1 MQIARLSFLL
11 ASALTLL
18 AFPAIQAGA
27 ASFLTEPGGEPQPV
41 ASSALLEPGDTL
53 TARATFEPPKIEE
66 FKLEVLSL
74 TGVRQRTGKV
84 PHFFGFIARAYGG
97 PVEKH
102 RGLPDGVSGAPV
114 YLDGK
119 LVGAI
124 RSIIRPEYGSKDIV
138 LVITI
143 EELERLLSLPSMQ
156 SPETYQSQKTE
167 YDQTPANDENQGEPD
182 LISLNPPLRLDGRT
196 YAYATERWLSQSEK
210 VVAFKPAS
218 RIRILGTELTEQDL
232 PPTWYRR
239 WKSLAWAP
247 IFSPD
252 VPVPTKPGVPTPLK
266 PGAPVSLLVA
276 KGGLPLSISGT
287 LTAVDDEGRFIAFG
301 HSVLDMKGTVNLP
314 LAQELIFANFI
325 SLTGNWQLSQPGPI
339 VGTIREDRLQ
349 GVAGFLGEYRGDFVD
364 LKVTAKDRTT
374 GRGGEDSYQLAS
386 HPDLIVDNLPML
398 ALFGLTKLIDN
409 ESYGTVKV
417 DYELR
422 LSGREEPITYTNLY
436 HSSFAVAAAS
446 GELSQALRKL
456 FFNDREEFKLEEVSL
471 TADFTQQRHT
481 ARISG
486 AELGVMEEGEFKPLE
501 PAPDGSYEV
510 SAKATLA
517 VMVKLFPYRGKEEER
532 LVVLSGDEV
541 ERHGE
546 VRPGRWVVQVRGG
559 SGTLPY
565 QHDVYPAYLE
575 KLKEEARRVVRYYQ
589 PPPPETGEEVL
600 NLLFPPETNDLLIV
614 ELINP
619 SERLRDDEGYIPSVR
634 KTEVAYPDTPT
645 VVMGFKRFDVRLK

>member
-1 MQIARLSFLL
+1 MKSQSSLFLL
-11 ASALTLL
+11 PLIALVIALPTSPARSAT
-18 AFPAIQAGA
+18 
-27 ASFLTEPGGEPQPV
+27 FLTEPGGKVQPIG
-41 ASSALLEPGDTL
+41 STALLEPGDTL
-53 TARATFEPPKIEE
+53 TARATFDPPKIEE

-84 PHFFGFIARAYGG
+84 PHFFGFIARAYGD
-97 PVEKH
+97 PVDRYH
-102 RGLPDGVSGAPV
+102 GLPDGVSGAPV

-143 EELERLLSLPSMQ
+143 EELERLLELPSMQ
-156 SPETYQSQKTE
+156 SASSPREQNTE
-167 YDQTPANDENQGEPD
+167 YQASPEAGGREGEPD
-182 LISLNPPLRLDGRT
+182 LISLNPPLSLGGKH
-196 YAYATERWLSQSEK
+196 YAYATEAATPGDG
-210 VVAFKPAS
+210 VVAFKPATQ
-218 RIRILGTELTEQDL
+218 IRILGTELTDRDL

-247 IFSPD
+247 VFTPDQD
-252 VPVPTKPGVPTPLK
+252 VPLNPGVVTPLK
-266 PGAPVSLLVA
+266 PGSPVSLLVA

-287 LTAVDDEGRFIAFG
+287 LTAVDDQGRFIAFG

-314 LAQELIFANFI
+314 LAQELIFATFT

-349 GVAGFLGEYRGDFVD
+349 GVAGFLGEYQGDFVN
-364 LKVTAKDRTT
+364 LKVAAKDPTT
-374 GRGGEDSYQLAS
+374 GRGGEDIYQLAA

-417 DYELR
+417 DYELK
-422 LSGREEPITYTNLY
+422 LAGRDEPITYTNLY

-456 FFNDREEFKLEEVSL
+456 FFNDREEFKLEGVSIS
-471 TADFTQQRHT
+471 ADFTQKRRT

-486 AELGVMEEGEFKPLE
+486 AELGVMEEGEFKPLK
-501 PAPDGSYEV
+501 PAADGSYEV
-510 SAKATLA
+510 STKATLA
-517 VMVKLFPYRGKEEER
+517 VRVKLFPYHGKEEER
-532 LVVLSGDEV
+532 LVVLSGDQV

-546 VRPGRWVVQVRGG
+546 VRPGRWVIQVRGG

-575 KLKEEARRVVRYYQ
+575 KLKEEARRVVRYHQ

-600 NLLFPPETNDLLIV
+600 ALLFPPETNDLLIV

-619 SERLRDDEGYIPSVR
+619 SERLRDDEGFLPSVR

-645 VVMGFKRFDVRLK
+645 VVMGYKRFDVKLK